1 MLLLEPYTCRISM
14 KPVDPCLTS
23 KSSADWRDHQEKLK
37 LALKNDIDATEF
49 EHLAAALLSHL
60 LDVPIVVAKA
70 GFQYGGDA
78 GPVGR
83 KGRRFR
89 LECKKYSDTSSLSE
103 RELLGEIDQA
113 MVRDEALEAWFLIA
127 TRTVPEQTQQTL
139 IQHGERQGIP
149 VIIIDWGNE
158 LVVAPLAALCAS
170 APDLVDEFVSSSA
183 CEDARALQ
191 AVSGD
196 AIEALRRDL
205 QSWCLGFDS
214 LRARSFETLNRIWN
228 SPQASKAAL
237 GQNAAGGAQEKKV
250 KRGVVHE
257 ALNAWWR
264 GPARDD
270 APAAVVGLDG
280 VGKTWAT
287 LEWLVDSQDDQPI
300 VLLIP
305 SSAVASGTSSITK
318 IGVKDLLAQ
327 RLYEMTEV
335 RDADHWSRR
344 LNHLLKR
351 PVDEGPVLT
360 VFFDGLNQEPS
371 VEWSSLLQVLQDEI
385 FEKRVRVIFSTRDF
399 YFYDRL
405 SALRSLI
412 VPSKRVDVGQFDREP
427 RGELDRM
434 LEFEDLHQTDLR
446 DDVIQWACVPRLFN
460 IVVRL
465 REKLVGSGQITVHRI
480 LWEYGRDSFG
490 ERNQGSFSP
499 NEWEDWL
506 KEIAAGFRRELPPNS
521 LTTLSETV
529 GRRDLDPEH
538 VYARL
543 SDIIDGQFATR
554 TESGDFELN
563 PTIIAHAL
571 GVALLAHFRRATSPS
586 FETLQVELAEWL
598 DPIAGFDELAD
609 ILRAAVSIL
618 VAKERPAEPP
628 VTGVLVTAWLQSQN
642 MPEEHLQELAALAPS
657 FPDALLDAVEHSGRH
672 YHDAARLR
680 AVDALR
686 AIPRKDSGALTKIVA
701 RARRWLSE
709 VRSDDVGPGVDT
721 VLDVKLVSRDR
732 APEVLK
738 AAVPSIIEGFPLAK
752 TLPILETESVASTF
766 VGRPSECWE
775 GLRWLCLFNK
785 VDPDETATALRA
797 MAEEIGRRQP
807 ETGVNLDLPKRIAI
821 RLLRLTYK
829 NEDEDTAASIY
840 ANTHRKY
847 TYEKDYLPRP
857 GRSFFALERRHAEI
871 ALNDTELTLVFRVQ
885 RTRELWFDP
894 TFEPPSS
901 FVEELHAA
909 VASIDVEQVG
919 RSSVTTTDNYVL
931 RELEPVL
938 ARCAPDLLADLIRR
952 TMRSIATSPPVS
964 RYWSAIHA
972 TEHFV
977 LAGQAEAEA
986 AQALRLRGREDD
998 ETKEAYAAN
1007 KLLLMEVRDLDA
1019 QTQFDILIQA
1029 DLNCIFRDFC
1039 EVLRPLTA
1047 GDIDTLITRY
1057 ALGAPKQQVDL
1068 LSLLSCHS
1076 LDLSDSAWSWIADH
1090 ANQRSND
1097 CRWTAFQI
1105 LTHADPMRFGRLLA
1119 ADGWSW
1125 EPDESFEINHH
1136 GTKALV
1142 EATLD
1147 LPFNDVAPRL
1157 APWLL
1162 LSAARRRGTEP
1173 DEVQLAAGILGQWL
1187 LGDSA
1192 KESNPGLNVD
1202 AKDFEPVFQHAPSTV
1217 EEWLEGCSGPTA
1229 EFQNRAHSSIF
1240 RPLCEALLAH
1250 DPCRGVQLWRVLY
1263 KYVNFFQYIGA
1274 ANVDTLWH
1282 MIFRVPDS
1290 PAVMALREEIAEL
1303 EYCHTD
1309 QALFDL
1315 AIAASYNH
1323 ESDWLA
1329 NRIEA
1334 DQTSALTWKR
1344 KRAVV
1349 LAGFTSNNVLPIA
1362 DAWPDGE
1369 IQTCYEDLAMMSA
1382 RYRWTEACA
1391 RHWWQ
1396 VYLKASNPEEAYA
1409 AWVLFLRS
1417 ADRRAWVWLQQ
1428 DIETARDSGGFFKRK
1443 MIHFLLNRENLKS
1456 AMKKLDDKID
1466 RKFLYRE
1473 VSKGVGPWV

>member
-1 MLLLEPYTCRISM
+1 MQSENNY
-14 KPVDPCLTS
+14 LTS
-23 KSSADWRDHQEKLK
+23 KRRTEWRDHQEKLK
-37 LALKNDIDATEF
+37 HALQNDVDATEF

-60 LDVPIVVAKA
+60 LEVPIVVAKS

-78 GPVGR
+78 GPIGR

-89 LECKKYSDTSSLSE
+89 LECKKYSDTSSLSD

-113 MVRDEALEAWFLIA
+113 LVRDEALEAWFLIA

-149 VIIIDWGNE
+149 VIIIDGGNE
-158 LVVAPLAALCAS
+158 HVVAPLAALCAS
-170 APDLVDEFVSSSA
+170 VPDLVDEYVSSIAS
-183 CEDARALQ
+183 EDARALH

-228 SPQASKAAL
+228 SPRASIAEL

-250 KRGVVHE
+250 KRSAVHE
-257 ALNAWWR
+257 ALNAWWK
-264 GPARDD
+264 GPARND

-280 VGKTWAT
+280 VGKTWST

-300 VLLIP
+300 VLIIP
-305 SSAVASGTSSITK
+305 SSAVATGMGIITE
-318 IGVKDLLAQ
+318 IGVKELLAQ
-327 RLYEMTEV
+327 RLYEMTKV
-335 RDADHWSRR
+335 RDPDQWFRR
-344 LNHLLKR
+344 LNYLLKR
-351 PVDEGPVLT
+351 PADEGPVLT
-360 VFFDGLNQEPS
+360 VFIDGLNQKPS
-371 VEWSSLLQVLQDEI
+371 VDWVRLLQVLQDET
-385 FEKRVRVIFSTRDF
+385 FEKRVRIIFSTRNFHFD
-399 YFYDRL
+399 DRL

-412 VPSKRVDVGQFDREP
+412 VPPKRFDVGNFDKNP
-427 RGELDRM
+427 GGELDRM
-434 LEFEDLHQTDLR
+434 LELEDLRQTDLHH
-446 DDVIQWACVPRLFN
+446 DVIEWACIPRLFY
-460 IVVRL
+460 IVVRF
-465 REKLVGSGQITVHRI
+465 RKKLVGSGQITVHRI
-480 LWEYGRDSFG
+480 LWEYGKDSFG
-490 ERNQGSFSP
+490 ERNQRSFSS
-499 NEWEDWL
+499 NEWINWL
-506 KEIAAGFRRELPPNS
+506 RTIAREFRDNLREYS
-521 LTTLSETV
+521 LQSLGETV
-529 GRRDLDPEH
+529 ARPDFNTDD

-543 SDIIDGQFATR
+543 SEIIDGPFATLDD
-554 TESGDFELN
+554 SGKLEFN
-563 PTIIAHAL
+563 PTIVAHAL
-571 GVALLAHFRRATSPS
+571 GIALLDHFRRATSPS
-586 FETLQVELAEWL
+586 FETLQAGLTEWIE
-598 DPIAGFDELAD
+598 PIAGFDERAD

-618 VAKERPAEPP
+618 VAQERAAEPP

-686 AIPRKDSGALTKIVA
+686 EIPRDESGALTKIVT
-701 RARRWLSE
+701 RAQRWLSE
-709 VRSDDVGPGVDT
+709 VNSDVVDPGAYT
-721 VLDVKLVSRDR
+721 VLGVELVSGNRP
-732 APEVLK
+732 PEVLK

-752 TLPILETESVASTF
+752 TLPIFEIEAVAAIF
-766 VGRPSECWE
+766 VGRPSKCWE

-797 MAEEIGRRQP
+797 LAEEIGRRQP
-807 ETGVNLDLPKRIAI
+807 ETGVNLDLPNRSAI
-821 RLLRLTYK
+821 RLLRLTCK

-857 GRSFFALERRHAEI
+857 GRSLSALERRHAEI

-885 RTRELWFDP
+885 RTRELWLDP

-901 FVEELHAA
+901 FVEEVRAA

-919 RSSVTTTDNYVL
+919 RSSVTTTDSYVL

-986 AQALRLRGREDD
+986 AQALRMLGREDD

-1007 KLLLMEVRDLDA
+1007 NLLLIEVQDLDA

-1029 DLNCIFRDFC
+1029 DLNYIFRDFC

-1047 GDIDTLITRY
+1047 GDIDTLVTRY
-1057 ALGAPKQQVDL
+1057 AIGSPKQQVDL

-1097 CRWTAFQI
+1097 CRRTAFQI

-1142 EATLD
+1142 EATLE

-1173 DEVQLAAGILGQWL
+1173 DEVRLAAGILGQWL

-1192 KESNPGLNVD
+1192 KESNLALNVD

-1217 EEWLEGCSGPTA
+1217 EEWLEGFSGPTA
-1229 EFQNRAHSSIF
+1229 EFQNRAHNSIF
-1240 RPLCEALLAH
+1240 RPFCEALLAH

-1263 KYVNFFQYIGA
+1263 KYVNFFRYIGA
-1274 ANVDTLWH
+1274 ANVDSLWH
-1282 MIFRVPDS
+1282 MVFRVPDS
-1290 PAVMALREEIAEL
+1290 PAVMALREGIAEL

-1309 QALFDL
+1309 QALLDL
-1315 AIAASYNH
+1315 AIAASYSH
-1323 ESDWLA
+1323 ELDWLA

-1344 KRAVV
+1344 KRTVV